1 MNGFLAAIIAGVF
14 ATLLFYIETR
24 FVSKTPENIS
34 RSTLMKSFLLGFI
47 SGYVAI
53 WLLEFQTPSIGIS
66 SKIISGGGAGA
77 LNNIAMTTGV
87 APF

>member
-1 MNGFLAAIIAGVF
+1 MNAFLAAIIAGVF
-14 ATLLFYIETR
+14 ATLLFFIETK

-47 SGYVAI
+47 SGYAAI
-53 WLLEFQTPSIGIS
+53 WLLNFNTSSVGIT